1 MKTNIIAS
9 ARFASVSQRAA
20 IASFLKHAV
29 LAGAVSC
36 VGALLVTSAQAQ
48 VTSQFQRAKGV
59 IEEPTELATD
69 FMKDIT
75 RDWDSSYDSY
85 KDWKKSLA
93 TNYGLTFSMQTSYF
107 LQSATPDGGKPVSL
121 FVWSPSVTWTPYDN
135 STWGTGQVNV
145 AFQRAQYWSGAN
157 NASQQ
162 ARIGTITGTNDWG
175 MNAYTW
181 LQATFTQTFPGAL
194 HWLSIT
200 GGQYG
205 FGNFDGD
212 LYAGNA
218 QTNFVTYALAQNPTL
233 TYPFAG
239 VGAYAT
245 VAIPNTALSI
255 SSGFQGAT
263 DIPGNQIST
272 RGYNSGEVAYFGNIL
287 WAPTLPTL
295 GAGSYNLIVYHQPS
309 VPLQPGQSTGVSVAI
324 SQSIGP
330 KYGVFARANYASGDV
345 ITMQSSVGGG
355 GIVNDPF
362 GRHPND
368 QLALGLFLNKANQA
382 LIPATTNRNEEH
394 GAELYYRYTIAKG
407 WQLTPDVA
415 VIANPILA
423 PQRPAE
429 YLFTL
434 RLTSFL

>member
-1 MKTNIIAS
+1 MKKNVIAS
-9 ARFASVSQRAA
+9 SRSASASQRAA
-20 IASFLKHAV
+20 IMSFLKRA
-29 LAGAVSC
+29 LLTGAVAC
-36 VGALLVTSAQAQ
+36 VGAVTSAQAQ
-48 VTSQFQRAKGV
+48 VTGQFQRAKGV

-69 FMKDIT
+69 FMKEIT

-85 KDWKKSLA
+85 SAWKKSLA
-93 TNYGLTFSMQTSYF
+93 TNYGLTFAMQTSYF

-121 FVWSPSVTWTPYDN
+121 FVWTPSVTWTPYDN

-175 MNAYTW
+175 SNAYTW
-181 LQATFTQTFPGAL
+181 LQATFTQTLPGAL

-212 LYAGNA
+212 RYAGNA

-245 VAIPNTALSI
+245 AAIPNTAVSI

-263 DIPGNQIST
+263 DIAGKQFST
-272 RGYNSGEVAYFGNIL
+272 RGYDTGQIAYFGNIL

-295 GAGSYNLIVYHQPS
+295 GAGSYNVIVYHQPS
-309 VPLQPGQSTGVSVAI
+309 VPLQPGQSTGVSFAM
-324 SQSIGP
+324 SQSMGP

-345 ITMQSSVGGG
+345 IAMQSSVGGG

-382 LIPATTNRNEEH
+382 LLPTTTNRNEEH

-407 WQLTPDVA
+407 LQLTPDVA

>member
-1 MKTNIIAS
+1 MKKNVIAS
-9 ARFASVSQRAA
+9 SRFVSISQRAA
-20 IASFLKHAV
+20 LNSFLKRAV
-29 LAGAVSC
+29 LTGAVSC
-36 VGALLVTSAQAQ
+36 LGALAVTSAQAQ
-48 VTSQFQRAKGV
+48 VTGQFQRAQGV
-59 IEEPTELATD
+59 IDQPTESATD
-69 FMKDIT
+69 FMQQIT
-75 RDWDSSYDSY
+75 RDWDSNYDSY
-85 KDWKKSLA
+85 SAWKKSLA
-93 TNYGLTFSMQTSYF
+93 TNYGLTFAMQTSYF

-175 MNAYTW
+175 SNAYTW
-181 LQATFTQTFPGAL
+181 LQATFTQTLPGAL

-212 LYAGNA
+212 RYAGNA

-245 VAIPNTALSI
+245 AAIPNTAVSI

-263 DIPGNQIST
+263 DIPGNQFST
-272 RGYNSGEVAYFGNIL
+272 RGYDSGQIAYFGNIL
-287 WAPTLPTL
+287 WAPTLPML
-295 GAGSYNLIVYHQPS
+295 GAGSYNVIVYHQPS
-309 VPLQPGQSTGVSVAI
+309 VPLQPGQSTGVSFAM
-324 SQSIGP
+324 SQSMGP
-330 KYGVFARANYASGDV
+330 KFGVFARANYASGDV
-345 ITMQSSVGGG
+345 IAMQSSVGGG

-382 LIPATTNRNEEH
+382 LLPTTTNRNEEH

-407 WQLTPDVA
+407 LQLTPDVA